1 MLYVH
6 WTDINMFVNVD
17 RTVPDQF
24 CRYKMPRIVTK
35 VEGKGNGIKT
45 VVPNMPEISKALSR
59 PPTYICKFFGYELG
73 TQTHADFKNDRYVI
87 NGSHDRNKLQDIL
100 DVFIRKFVLCPNCD
114 NPETRLRANRNEI
127 WQFCTACGHQDG
139 LDVRHKLTAFI
150 LKNPPDV
157 DPSRSGSRKTD
168 RKVKRS
174 QQKPLE
180 KRNMDLPD
188 DGEDLDAVKESLAS
202 DVKGLTL
209 NDGPKQTLK
218 ERLDIFYR
226 FVKKKKDENK
236 IAGADKDACAE
247 AERLGVKEK
256 APIILAEILL
266 DEKALKQF
274 RLYRLHFLRLVHDS
288 PKSQRSLLGGF
299 EQLCALYEDKLMP
312 KVPVLLETMYD
323 LDLIEE
329 DVIQAW
335 ARKPFK
341 KYVSEDVARRI
352 REKAAPFLKWLAE
365 AEEEEYSDG
374 EV

>member
-1 MLYVH
+1 
-6 WTDINMFVNVD
+6 MFLNID
-17 RTVPDQF
+17 RTVTDQF
-24 CRYKMPRIVTK
+24 HRYKMPRIVAK

-45 VVPNMPEISKALSR
+45 VVPNLPQIGKALSR
-59 PPTYICKFFGYELG
+59 PPKYLCKFFGYELG
-73 TQTHADFKNDRYVI
+73 AQTYVDFKNDRYVV

-100 DVFIRKFVLCPNCD
+100 DVFIRRYVLCPKCD
-114 NPETRLRANRNEI
+114 NPETRLRPTRKELLQLCI
-127 WQFCTACGHQDG
+127 ACGHQDA

-157 DPSRSGSRKTD
+157 DSSPSGSRKTH

-174 QQKPLE
+174 QQKQLE
-180 KRNMDLPD
+180 KRKGDILD
-188 DGEDLDAVKESLAS
+188 DEDLDAVEERTESLAS

-218 ERLDIFYR
+218 ERLDVFYR

-266 DEKALKQF
+266 DENALKQF

-365 AEEEEYSDG
+365 AEEEESSDG
-374 EV
+374 AV